1 MLPAA
6 VCYARLMKRGLHD
19 VALPSVPAWE
29 PEPLHAPVPE
39 RREDRRAPRNQ
50 SDDTRDHDRSGSHV
64 IVIDFG

>member
-1 MLPAA
+1 MLRAA

-19 VALPSVPAWE
+19 VAHPSVPAWE

-39 RREDRRAPRNQ
+39 RREDRREPRNQ
-50 SDDTRDHDRSGSHV
+50 SDDTRDRSGSHV